1 MMKSPK
7 SALMNHLESRIA
19 TNPPSSIDV
28 QVIDAAFFLHLCSD
42 LPQTFDGVAR
52 VILKKVLQSDGK
64 IIHFVS
70 DKWITPSI
78 KDSERSGREA
88 SSGSAANFGI
98 IGGKQT
104 RPSNWIAALR
114 CNNFKSAL
122 IKFLISSW
130 KNDSYSSMFEGKVL
144 YANVEDTCYSFRSVL
159 DKVVRKEEL
168 TLYSTHEEADSRMFF
183 HVSSVQAPANVV
195 VRTCD
200 TDCLVIGIGCRSN
213 LDSGLKIWIETGL
226 QTKSTL
232 RYISIDQICDDLG
245 ESLCRALP
253 AYHAFTG
260 CDYTSSFCRR
270 GNVQP
275 FKKLEKD
282 AASQLAFSR
291 LGKEDLENLDEVFP
305 QLEQFA
311 SSMYTKKKIKK
322 INEVRTDLFLQ
333 KYKHKDEEK
342 ISCAKKLD
350 GSTLP
355 PCSRVLYKKCKRTW
369 YVARLWMSSTSA
381 IPDARKPEDYGW
393 TLQDGAYKIIWFEG
407 DASPRALDIV
417 CEENSQT
424 DEQADESEGMSETMN
439 S

>member
-78 KDSERSGREA
+78 KDSERSGRVA

-144 YANVEDTCYSFRSVL
+144 YANVEDTCYFFRSVL

-168 TLYSTHEEADSRMFF
+168 TLYNTHEEA
-183 HVSSVQAPANVV
+183 P
-195 VRTCD
+195 
-200 TDCLVIGIGCRSN
+200 GIC
-213 LDSGLKIWIETGL
+213 SG
-226 QTKSTL
+226 
-232 RYISIDQICDDLG
+232 
-245 ESLCRALP
+245 
-253 AYHAFTG
+253 
-260 CDYTSSFCRR
+260 TS
-270 GNVQP
+270 
-275 FKKLEKD
+275 
-282 AASQLAFSR
+282 
-291 LGKEDLENLDEVFP
+291 
-305 QLEQFA
+305 
-311 SSMYTKKKIKK
+311 
-322 INEVRTDLFLQ
+322 
-333 KYKHKDEEK
+333 
-342 ISCAKKLD
+342 
-350 GSTLP
+350 
-355 PCSRVLYKKCKRTW
+355 
-369 YVARLWMSSTSA
+369 
-381 IPDARKPEDYGW
+381 
-393 TLQDGAYKIIWFEG
+393 
-407 DASPRALDIV
+407 
-417 CEENSQT
+417 
-424 DEQADESEGMSETMN
+424 
-439 S
+439 